1 METDNLRGL
10 FQLLT
15 RRFGLL
21 NKNCCTSGDIEIS
34 LVQSHILYEIYR
46 QHQPSIQQIADTL
59 GTDITTFSRQIQSL
73 IKTGFVKKT
82 PATEDRRISILSLT
96 EEGEEV
102 NKLIDKQMNDY
113 IQEIFSQMNEFEKD
127 IVIRSLK
134 LLNDRMV
141 KTSVCCT
148 TPWG

>member
-1 METDNLRGL
+1 MENDNLRGL

-21 NKNCCTSGDIEIS
+21 NKNCCSTGDIEIS

-46 QHQPSIQQIADTL
+46 QHQPSIQQVADTL

-73 IKTGFVKKT
+73 IKMGLVMKT
-82 PATEDRRISILSLT
+82 PAAEDRRISILSLT
-96 EEGEEV
+96 EKGKEV
-102 NKLIDKQMNDY
+102 NELVDTQMNDY
-113 IQEIFSQMNEFEKD
+113 IQEIFSHMNEFEKD

-134 LLNDRMV
+134 LLNDRML
-141 KTSVCCT
+141 KSSVCCT
-148 TPWG
+148 SPWG

>member
-21 NKNCCTSGDIEIS
+21 NKNCCSIGDIEIS
-34 LVQSHILYEIYR
+34 LIQSHIIYEIYR

-73 IKTGFVKKT
+73 IKMGLVMKT
-82 PATEDRRISILSLT
+82 PAVEDRRISILSLT
-96 EEGEEV
+96 EKGKEA
-102 NKLIDKQMNDY
+102 NKLVDIQMNDY

-134 LLNDRMV
+134 LLNDRML
-141 KTSVCCT
+141 KSSVCCT